1 MSKTES
7 FKANLDILLASIVT
21 DPTKLDAFTKSWKA
35 GGVGNLSQNRYSI
48 FNQILIF
55 IQNETASL
63 VAGFHSWKKFNRNV
77 IKGGKALFIAAPV
90 IRKNDNE
97 DEEDTVLFRYIP
109 VFDVSETEGEELPE
123 FGNPHLISGG
133 TISFDDVVS
142 KCPFKVEIDPNPYN
156 VSNGIANLREE
167 CITLV
172 KRSNPKAMTVTLF
185 HEWAHIAL
193 DHMHRLRDAYEMAE
207 LEAEATSFLVSRYFG
222 FDNDKA
228 ASYIGGWSKNNQE
241 LIANIDS
248 KRIIRTAGKIVD
260 TIVSAI

>member
-7 FKANLDILLASIVT
+7 FKANLDNLLASIVT
-21 DPTKLDAFTKSWKA
+21 DIDKLKAFSKSWQA
-35 GGVGNLSQNRYSI
+35 GGVGNLKSHRYS
-48 FNQILIF
+48 FNNQMLIF
-55 IQNETASL
+55 AQNETASL
-63 VAGFHSWKKFNRNV
+63 VAGFNAWKEFNRNV
-77 IKGGKALFIAAPV
+77 LKGGKAIFIAAPH
-90 IRKNDNE
+90 IIKNELPDE
-97 DEEDTVLFRYIP
+97 DDEVLYRYIP
-109 VFDVSETEGEELPE
+109 VFDVSQTEGEELPE

-172 KRSNPKAMTVTLF
+172 KRGNPKAMTVTLF

-193 DHMHRLRDAYEMAE
+193 NHLHRLRTSPAAQE

-228 ASYIGGWSKNNQE
+228 ASYIGNWTKNNSD
-241 LIANIDS
+241 LIPHIDS
-248 KRIIRTAGKIVD
+248 KRVMQTAGSIVD
-260 TIVSAI
+260 CLLSH